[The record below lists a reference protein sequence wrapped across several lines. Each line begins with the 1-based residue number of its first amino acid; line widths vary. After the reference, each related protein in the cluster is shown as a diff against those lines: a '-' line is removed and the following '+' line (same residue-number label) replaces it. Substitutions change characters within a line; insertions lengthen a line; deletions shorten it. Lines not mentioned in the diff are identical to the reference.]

1 MPETEI
7 DPLCVEG
14 RLCACLR
21 EIEQAKLNSNRLSL
35 MMTLGGNTK
44 DGRRRLVYR
53 PRFFGRLSARPAG
66 WRRVPAILALV
77 LAASVAARGAPSLT
91 ARLDREIVSLGES
104 VTLTLTFEEAS
115 PQGNPGLPVMPNVS
129 WTPAGQSTELTIV
142 NGRQTSRQS
151 FNYVLTAS
159 KPGDI
164 TIPSIQAVAGGQIL
178 ATQPL
183 RFRVV
188 QATAPATT
196 TALASTFIKLLVP
209 KNDIYVGEVLPVEI
223 QLYVQ
228 EGRDAHLPQLQSQG
242 FTTGKFIQ
250 APQTRTQIG
259 NQVFNVVPFK
269 TYVAA
274 AKTGQLQ
281 LGPASMVLNVPRPN
295 ARRTI
300 FGDIVD
306 WEQVTPVAEA
316 QVIRVSPLPA
326 QNVPENFGGAV
337 GSYSMSVT
345 AGPTNLAVGDPITVK
360 VQMAGRGLLDA
371 LTLPPQPQW
380 RDFKIY
386 SATSKV
392 DAHDQLGLA
401 GVKTFEQVIIP
412 QNHEIKVLPALRF
425 SFFDPEQ
432 KSYRTLSN
440 AAVPLSV
447 RASLSA
453 MPPVLTNAAPS
464 QNPAPAA
471 DDIVHIRPRL
481 DTIGL
486 AQVPL
491 IHQGWFLALQG
502 VPALAWLSL
511 LISRKRS
518 EALANNPRLRR
529 QRQVAQRIREG
540 LKQLRHLA
548 ETQQSEAFFATL
560 FRLLQ
565 EQLGE
570 RLDLPASAITEA
582 VIEEKLHGR
591 NLPQETMAAL
601 HALFQTCNQ
610 ARYAPQK
617 SSQELA
623 SLIPQLEDVLRA
635 LQQLKG

>member
-1 MPETEI
+1 M
-7 DPLCVEG
+7 
-14 RLCACLR
+14 
-21 EIEQAKLNSNRLSL
+21 
-35 MMTLGGNTK
+35 
-44 DGRRRLVYR
+44 LVT
-53 PRFFGRLSARPAG
+53 GT
-66 WRRVPAILALV
+66 
-77 LAASVAARGAPSLT
+77 AAHAAPSLT
-91 ARLDREIVSLGES
+91 ARLDREIVPVGES
-104 VTLTLTFEEAS
+104 VTLTLTFEDVS
-115 PQGNPGLPVMPNVS
+115 PQGEPGLPILPNVS
-129 WTPAGQSTELTIV
+129 WTPAGQSTELTLV
-142 NGRQTSRQS
+142 NGQQTSRQS

-159 KPGDI
+159 KPGEI
-164 TIPSIQAVAGGQIL
+164 TIPSIQATAGGGVL

-183 RFRVV
+183 KLRVV
-188 QATAPATT
+188 QGSVPAAAAPTVT
-196 TALASTFIKLLVP
+196 NTFLKLLVP
-209 KNDIYVGEVLPVEI
+209 KNEIYVGEVLPVEI

-242 FTTGKFIQ
+242 FTTGKLIQ
-250 APQTRTQIG
+250 APQSRTQTG
-259 NQVFNVVPFK
+259 NQIFNVVPFK

-274 AKTGQLQ
+274 AKTGQLP
-281 LGPASMVLNVPRPN
+281 LGPATMVLSVPRPN

-300 FGDIVD
+300 FGEIVD
-306 WEQVTPVAEA
+306 WQQITPSAEA
-316 QVIRVSPLPA
+316 QTINVLPLPS
-326 QNVPENFGGAV
+326 QNIPENFSGAV
-337 GSYSMSVT
+337 GSYSMSMT

-360 VQMAGRGLLDA
+360 VQIAGRGLLDA
-371 LTLPPQPQW
+371 LSLPPQSQW
-380 RDFKIY
+380 REFKIY

-392 DAHDQLGLA
+392 DAHDQLGLT
-401 GVKTFEQVIIP
+401 GIKTFEQVIIP
-412 QNHEIKVLPALRF
+412 QNHEITVLPALRF

-453 MPPVLTNAAPS
+453 IPPVLTNAAS
-464 QNPAPAA
+464 TQNPPPAA

-491 IHQGWFLALQG
+491 IRQKWFLALQG
-502 VPALAWLSL
+502 GPALAWLSL
-511 LISRKRS
+511 LIARKRS
-518 EALANNPRLRR
+518 ESLANNPRLVR

-540 LKQLRHLA
+540 LKELRELA
-548 ETQQSEAFFATL
+548 QRQQSEAFFALL

-582 VIEEKLHGR
+582 VIEEKLRDR
-591 NLPQETMAAL
+591 NLSPETTAAL
-601 HALFQTCNQ
+601 RELFQTCNQ
-610 ARYAPQK
+610 ARYSPQK

-623 SLIPQLEDVLRA
+623 SLIPQLESVLRE